1 MQQKK
6 PSREAIVVSEY
17 RLINAIIKNPSYF
30 EDSRVS
36 SEIFSSEIAKS
47 LYEAVDK
54 IYSRKE
60 SVTPA
65 NLLQAGLEI
74 DYNVSREIVNAVF
87 SIDEEGA
94 QSLDDILKVLSEEKE
109 REAILNKI
117 ESLKTIAS
125 KTGNLDDE
133 SLKENLYDLE
143 EILKKGNESKSALL
157 SFEDWSNSYKE
168 DLHARLD
175 GRKYSFGDIFLDKDI
190 YKGAYPG
197 AITIVAGTPGM
208 GKSTFVLSLIDN
220 LLERNSPCMYISLE
234 MSGVDT
240 FDRLMSKKLDM
251 DSSVLYDKN
260 LIGDVEEGV
269 DRLKERLDDH
279 KNFYFVE
286 DPDVSISKLRSM
298 IREFKQRTKQD
309 YCLVVIDLLTQMKGF
324 LANSTMRGA
333 GTPQTI
339 ENSMNELNAL
349 AKSENVH
356 IIGVAQFNRGTDTGK
371 VTSIESIQNF
381 RPTANDIKNSSALLE
396 RARLVL
402 SVFRAKPYAVKYL
415 VDSHG
420 DPFPEVNDMEDYLEL
435 QVLKN
440 SSGEVGRIY
449 KYFYD
454 GPHFRL
460 LPLPDENEEKLNR
473 LAEDEGY

>member
-6 PSREAIVVSEY
+6 PGKEAIIVSEY
-17 RLINAIIKNPSYF
+17 RLINALIKNPSCF

-36 SEIFSSEIAKS
+36 EEIFSSEVAKS
-47 LYEAVDK
+47 LYEAIDK
-54 IYSRKE
+54 IYSRGE
-60 SVTPA
+60 TVTPA

-74 DYNVSREIVNAVF
+74 DYNVSREVVNAVF

-94 QSLDDILKVLSEEKE
+94 QSLDDILKVLSDEKE
-109 REAILNKI
+109 KDAILDKI
-117 ESLKTIAS
+117 ESLKKIAS
-125 KTGNLDDE
+125 ETGSLDDD
-133 SLKENLYDLE
+133 SFKKNLYDIE
-143 EILKKGNESKSALL
+143 EILKKGDDSKSSLM

-168 DLHARLD
+168 DLNDRLE
-175 GRKYSFGDIFLDKDI
+175 GRKYSFGDVFLDKDI

-220 LLERNSPCMYISLE
+220 LLEKDSPCMYISLE

-240 FDRLMSKKLDM
+240 FDRLMSKKLDIE
-251 DSSVLYDKN
+251 SPCLYDAGMIEDIK
-260 LIGDVEEGV
+260 GEV
-269 DRLKERLDDH
+269 DKLKSRLDSH

-298 IREFKQRTKQD
+298 IREFKQRTKKD

-324 LANSTMRGA
+324 LANSSMRGA

-339 ENSMNELNAL
+339 ENSMNDLNAL

-371 VTSIESIQNF
+371 VVSIESIQSF

-415 VDSHG
+415 VDPNG
-420 DPFPEVNDMEDYLEL
+420 NPFPEVNDMEDYLEL

-440 SSGEVGRIY
+440 SSGEVGKIY

-460 LPLPDENEEKLNR
+460 LPLPDEEEEKMNR
-473 LAEDEGY
+473 LAEDDNY